1 MYDAHRSLA
10 GVALAVLL
18 AMTLAACATTPPAS
32 PGAGAAPAAKP
43 AKPAGGPAA
52 KPGASGTDFAGKT
65 VTLSV
70 NFSAGG
76 PTDVFGRMI
85 AQHLDKHIPGRP
97 QVIVENR
104 PGAGGV
110 IGLNHVY
117 NVARKDGLTVGVFSA
132 PFGPQLLGA
141 EGVQYDAAQFT
152 WLAGAVETAVG
163 FTHQSLGVKT
173 PAELLTTTNE
183 IVVGGLSPDST
194 KDQSQRTFLN
204 AIGAKYRYVT
214 GYPGS
219 ADARLALIR
228 GEINFFEDSVTSWA
242 ANYVPMVREG
252 SAFPMGQQGIVR
264 GGQIVPDPRV
274 GDIPTYS
281 DVMVQLKG
289 EGIKQSLD
297 YRAHQAVAQMA
308 SMLRVIVYPPGTSPE
323 TAAAMRQ
330 AFADT
335 FADPE
340 FQAAAEKQLG
350 FQFEFVPG
358 AEAQAHAEKVIREVG
373 ADTEVVEHLK
383 RLSAGL

>member
-1 MYDAHRSLA
+1 M
-10 GVALAVLL
+10 
-18 AMTLAACATTPPAS
+18 
-32 PGAGAAPAAKP
+32 
-43 AKPAGGPAA
+43 
-52 KPGASGTDFAGKT
+52 
-65 VTLSV
+65 
-70 NFSAGG
+70 
-76 PTDVFGRMI
+76 
-85 AQHLDKHIPGRP
+85 
-97 QVIVENR
+97 
-104 PGAGGV
+104 
-110 IGLNHVY
+110 
-117 NVARKDGLTVGVFSA
+117 
-132 PFGPQLLGA
+132 
-141 EGVQYDAAQFT
+141 
-152 WLAGAVETAVG
+152 
-163 FTHQSLGVKT
+163 
-173 PAELLTTTNE
+173 
-183 IVVGGLSPDST
+183 
-194 KDQSQRTFLN
+194 
-204 AIGAKYRYVT
+204 
-214 GYPGS
+214 
-219 ADARLALIR
+219 
-228 GEINFFEDSVTSWA
+228 TSWA

-330 AFADT
+330 AIADT

-340 FQAAAEKQLG
+340 FQAAADKQLG